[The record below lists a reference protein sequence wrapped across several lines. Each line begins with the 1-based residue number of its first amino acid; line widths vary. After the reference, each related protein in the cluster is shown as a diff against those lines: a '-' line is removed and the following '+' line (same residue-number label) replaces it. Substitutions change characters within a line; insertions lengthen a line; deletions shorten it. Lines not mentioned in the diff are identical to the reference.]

1 MRVELLYFDDCPSW
15 RHAWAV
21 LGDAL
26 ARTGCRAEVRLVH
39 IDTLPVDALLGFA
52 GSPTLRVD
60 GRDLEGYD
68 GPAVMACRRYQGNA
82 GRGWP
87 SLEQVVAA
95 LAPSNPAPSNP
106 TQSDPPPSDPAPSD
120 PAPSDPAPSDPPP
133 SDAPPSGPTPSDAP
147 PG

>member
-1 MRVELLYFDDCPSW
+1 MRVELLYFDDCPSR

-26 ARTGCRAEVRLVH
+26 ARTGRDAEVRLRH
-39 IDTLPVDALLGFA
+39 IDAVPEAESRGFA

-95 LAPSNPAPSNP
+95 LEP
-106 TQSDPPPSDPAPSD
+106 SDPPPSDPL
-120 PAPSDPAPSDPPP
+120 PSDPPP
-133 SDAPPSGPTPSDAP
+133 I
-147 PG
+147 